1 MLPDGLNAPRVPAK
15 CKESWPE
22 DRKVAQ
28 EIAMSFEDRSDAG
41 RKLALALRDYK
52 NQQPVILALPRGG
65 VPVAAKV
72 AAALNAPLDLILVR
86 KIGVP
91 YQPELA
97 MGAVVDG
104 DKPLVVRNE
113 DVIRCAG
120 IAESEFNAVCDSE
133 LAEIERRRQRYLG
146 SRERVEVA
154 GRTAIVI
161 DDGIATGATTRAAL
175 RATRMRKPRKL
186 ILAVPVAP
194 TDGLAVMQQEADEVV
209 CLETYRD
216 FGAIG
221 FYYSNFWPVSDDE
234 VIELL
239 ARFSARKHKRPSQ
252 PAA

>member
-1 MLPDGLNAPRVPAK
+1 
-15 CKESWPE
+15 
-22 DRKVAQ
+22 
-28 EIAMSFEDRSDAG
+28 MSFKDRADAG
-41 RKLALALRDYK
+41 RKLALALGDYK

-104 DKPLVVRNE
+104 DEPLVVRNE
-113 DVIRCAG
+113 DVIRFAG
-120 IAESEFNAVCDSE
+120 IDDSEFNAVCDSE

-175 RATRMRKPRKL
+175 RATRMRKPKKL
-186 ILAVPVAP
+186 ILALLQCGRRQMKLYVWRLIQTSDQSGFTIPILGRSRI
-194 TDGLAVMQQEADEVV
+194 TKSLG
-209 CLETYRD
+209 CSRD
-216 FGAIG
+216 FPRENSSSHPSPQPEGG
-221 FYYSNFWPVSDDE
+221 GQEFRSCCLPLVST
-234 VIELL
+234 VAHSHAGKL
-239 ARFSARKHKRPSQ
+239 RK
-252 PAA
+252 